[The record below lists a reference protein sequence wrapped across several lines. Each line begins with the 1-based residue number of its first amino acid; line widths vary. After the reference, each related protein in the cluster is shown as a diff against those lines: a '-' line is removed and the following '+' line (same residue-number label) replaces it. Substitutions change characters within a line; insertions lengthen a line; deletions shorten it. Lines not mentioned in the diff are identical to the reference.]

1 MLEYA
6 LISAK
11 YMKGNG
17 RDFHLF
23 LYPSITNNYDGSID
37 INIPNE
43 SECGEEA
50 ETFIFSNLKYN
61 KFTITFNNKPYY
73 YEFYRNSDCSVY
85 YFKGDINARITIAAF
100 LGIKACGTCIS
111 SLYGNDLLP

>member
-1 MLEYA
+1 MLECA
-6 LISAK
+6 LISEK
-11 YMKGNG
+11 YMIGNC

-23 LYPSITNNYDGSID
+23 LYPNIANNYDGSIN

-43 SECGEEA
+43 SECGEKA
-50 ETFIFSNLKYN
+50 KVFNFYNLKYN
-61 KFTITFNNKPYY
+61 SFTITFNSKPYY
-73 YEFYRNSDCSVY
+73 YEFYRNEDCSVY

-111 SLYGNDLLP
+111 SLYGNDLLS